1 MKVLVVED
9 SRRLRTYIKA
19 GLEDVGYAVDSA
31 GDGEEGLWLAQS
43 NEYDAIVL
51 DLMLPKMDGIQI
63 LQQLRKDGIGTHV
76 LILTAK
82 DTVEDRVVGL
92 EQGADDYLIK
102 PFALEELLA
111 RVQAL
116 VRRGYGVKSSQIVI
130 GSLFVDTTKRVVKR
144 GGDVID
150 LTPREFALLEYLCMK
165 QGQVVNRTEIEHH
178 IYDDLVEPMSNVVD
192 TSVYRLRKKID
203 RPGDPSLIKTR
214 RGQGYVLEE
223 DQQ

>member
-1 MKVLVVED
+1 
-9 SRRLRTYIKA
+9 
-19 GLEDVGYAVDSA
+19 
-31 GDGEEGLWLAQS
+31 
-43 NEYDAIVL
+43 
-51 DLMLPKMDGIQI
+51 LMLPKMDGIQV

>member
-19 GLEDVGYAVDSA
+19 GLEDVGYAFDTA
-31 GDGEEGLWLAQS
+31 DDGEEGLWLAQS

-51 DLMLPKMDGIQI
+51 DLMLPKMDGIQV

>member
-51 DLMLPKMDGIQI
+51 DLMLPKMDGIQV

>member
-19 GLEDVGYAVDSA
+19 GLEDVGYAVDTA
-31 GDGEEGLWLAQS
+31 DDGEEGLWLAQS

-51 DLMLPKMDGIQI
+51 DLMLPKMDGIQV

>member
-19 GLEDVGYAVDSA
+19 GLEDVGYAVDTA

-51 DLMLPKMDGIQI
+51 DLMLPKMDGIQV

>member
-51 DLMLPKMDGIQI
+51 DLMLPKMDGIQV

-92 EQGADDYLIK
+92 E
-102 PFALEELLA
+102 
-111 RVQAL
+111 
-116 VRRGYGVKSSQIVI
+116 
-130 GSLFVDTTKRVVKR
+130 
-144 GGDVID
+144 
-150 LTPREFALLEYLCMK
+150 
-165 QGQVVNRTEIEHH
+165 
-178 IYDDLVEPMSNVVD
+178 
-192 TSVYRLRKKID
+192 
-203 RPGDPSLIKTR
+203 
-214 RGQGYVLEE
+214 
-223 DQQ
+223 

>member
-116 VRRGYGVKSSQIVI
+116 VQRGYGVKSSQIVI